1 MVRSWIYNIKKEDL
15 IQYGIEFDIVLTG
28 TVDAI
33 RKEFGE
39 WVEANEGRMP
49 HANRLEA
56 LARKH
61 ARQSPSNGP
70 LPFKDPIT
78 ITRNE
83 DKEMDR
89 NAIAA
94 ALEKLDFASTSGE
107 AQRQSDQQKQE
118 ELRSPWGRSS
128 TM

>member
-1 MVRSWIYNIKKEDL
+1 MDLQHQEGGSHTIWHRVRYCTI
-15 IQYGIEFDIVLTG
+15 
-28 TVDAI
+28 
-33 RKEFGE
+33 
-39 WVEANEGRMP
+39 VEANEGRMP

-61 ARQSPSNGP
+61 ARQS
-70 LPFKDPIT
+70 PFKDPIT

-107 AQRQSDQQKQE
+107 AQRRSDQLKQE
-118 ELRSPWGRSS
+118 ELRSPW
-128 TM
+128 